1 MANSVQAKIESDEAL
16 VLLREITANP
26 RVTQRQMSARAGVCL
41 AKVNYLLRAMI
52 EKGLIKTENFLTSNH
67 KAAYIYHLTPAGIE
81 ERARMTVRFLRKKA
95 DEYDQLR
102 EDLRLLEQNEAAARI
117 VSQDFIS
124 QDIAAR
130 NIIPLSIL
138 SQDDFTGCQPASR

>member
-1 MANSVQAKIESDEAL
+1 MANPVQPKIESDEAL

-26 RVTQRQMSARAGVCL
+26 RVTQRQMAARAGVCL

-52 EKGLIKTENFLTSNH
+52 EKGLVKTENFLTSNH
-67 KAAYIYHLTPAGIE
+67 KAAYIYNLTPAGIE
-81 ERARMTVRFLRKKA
+81 ERARMTVRFLKKKS

-117 VSQDFIS
+117 ISQDFVA
-124 QDIAAR
+124 QDV
-130 NIIPLSIL
+130 IPLNIL
-138 SQDDFTGCQPASR
+138 SQDLDGCQPASR